1 MRAPWERS
9 HWKRAPRKP
18 LLLAAAPILWAQGL
32 WAQEI
37 DTAQF
42 ESSRIESSRKPGS
55 LVDRAETEVEHRAY
69 VELQKTADPEKR
81 RTLADAFLARFP
93 QSWLLAG
100 VYHSAAGA
108 SLELKDYARTL
119 ADGRASL
126 RLLPENPALLV
137 TLAQIEAAQGKLP
150 QAKRD
155 AQDALLWLSLF
166 APPSGVKPSE
176 WKKTREKLAE
186 YATAVIGP
194 GGQPQTEPA
203 KPHRK
208 EKAER
213 FAGSESC
220 KPCHIAIYESWSAT
234 GMARMLRPLPDANV
248 LADFSLTN
256 EFRDSAGSIK
266 IRTGGGVRPYFEFP
280 TSGGAWKRFR
290 VDYTIGSK
298 WQQAYAT
305 RLPDERLFVFPI
317 QYSAIEKR
325 WLNYWSLIDPP
336 GSERARLDQFP
347 MLTNAT
353 SYQRNCAACHTSQ
366 LRLMRLD
373 DETLQKAAF
382 REPGI
387 NCEMCHGPSASHVQA
402 MHSGEQRV
410 TGADVNGPPFRFSR
424 LDHRTATLICGQCHR
439 QSAQRNLG
447 SNGEMNFTSV
457 SPYYLRLQDQ
467 PYAEL
472 GNRAFYKDGRF
483 RETTFIG
490 EAFMRSACFRRGSAQ
505 CASCH
510 NPHPTDPQAN
520 RTSLKFTANPDEMCT
535 QCHSAIGARGK
546 THTHHD
552 AGSAG
557 SRCAACHM
565 PRIMNSLM
573 FPAASHQIDDIPRAD
588 LTVRFGQKESPS
600 ACLMCHAEK
609 DIQWVAARLQSW

>member
-1 MRAPWERS
+1 M
-9 HWKRAPRKP
+9 
-18 LLLAAAPILWAQGL
+18 
-32 WAQEI
+32 
-37 DTAQF
+37 DTGHF
-42 ESSRIESSRKPGS
+42 ESSRNQSS
-55 LVDRAETEVEHRAY
+55 LVDRAETEAEHRAY
-69 VELQKTADPEKR
+69 VDLQKTADPEKR
-81 RTLADAFLARFP
+81 RTLAAAFLARFP

-100 VYHSAAGA
+100 VYQFAAGA
-108 SLELKDYARTL
+108 SLELKDYARAL

-137 TLAQIEAAQGKLP
+137 MLAQIEAAQGKLP
-150 QAKRD
+150 QARCD

-166 APPSGVKPSE
+166 AAPSGVKPSE
-176 WKKTREKLAE
+176 WMKTREKLEE
-186 YATAVIGP
+186 YARGVMGP
-194 GGQPQTEPA
+194 GGQPQTEA
-203 KPHRK
+203 AAQPHRK
-208 EKAER
+208 EKGER

-220 KPCHIAIYESWSAT
+220 KPCHIAIYKSWSAT
-234 GMARMLRPLPDANV
+234 GMAKMLRPLPDAHV
-248 LADFSLTN
+248 LADFSLPN
-256 EFRDSAGSIK
+256 EFRDSAGSVK
-266 IRTGGGVRPYFEFP
+266 IRTGGGERPYFEFL

-336 GSERARLDQFP
+336 GSERAQLDQFP
-347 MLTNAT
+347 RLTNAT

-366 LRLMRLD
+366 LRLIRLD
-373 DETLQKAAF
+373 DETMQKAAF

-387 NCEMCHGPSASHVQA
+387 NCEMCHGASASHVEA
-402 MHSGEQRV
+402 MHSGKLGV
-410 TGADVNGPPFRFSR
+410 AGANGPPFRFSR
-424 LDHRTATLICGQCHR
+424 LDHLTATLICGQCHR

-447 SNGEMNFTSV
+447 SNGEMNFTAV
-457 SPYYLRLQDQ
+457 TPYYLRLKNQ
-467 PYAEL
+467 PYGEL

-510 NPHPTDPQAN
+510 NPHPPDPQAN
-520 RTSLKFTANPDEMCT
+520 RTSLKFTANPDQMCT
-535 QCHSAIGARGK
+535 QCHAAIGARAS
-546 THTHHD
+546 THTRH
-552 AGSAG
+552 AGDSAG

-588 LTVRFGQKESPS
+588 LTARFGHKESPN

-609 DIQWVAARLQSW
+609 DAPWVAAQLRSW

>member
-1 MRAPWERS
+1 MRAPW
-9 HWKRAPRKP
+9 KA
-18 LLLAAAPILWAQGL
+18 LLLVAAPSL

-37 DTAQF
+37 DTGHF
-42 ESSRIESSRKPGS
+42 DSSRSRGS
-55 LVDRAETEVEHRAY
+55 LVDRAETGAEHRAY

-93 QSWLLAG
+93 KSWLLAG
-100 VYHSAAGA
+100 VYQFAAGA
-108 SLELKDYARTL
+108 SLERKDYARAL
-119 ADGRASL
+119 AEGRASL

-166 APPSGVKPSE
+166 AARSGVKPSE
-176 WKKTREKLAE
+176 WRKTREKLEE
-186 YATAVIGP
+186 YARGLIGP
-194 GGQPQTEPA
+194 GGQPQTEPSA

-213 FAGSESC
+213 FAGSVSC
-220 KPCHIAIYESWSAT
+220 QPCHSAIYESWRAT
-234 GMARMLRPLPDANV
+234 GMATMLRPLPDANV

-256 EFRDSAGSIK
+256 EFRDSAGSVK
-266 IRTGGGVRPYFEFP
+266 IRSGGGERPYFEFL

-290 VDYTIGSK
+290 VDYAIGSK

-305 RLPDERLFVFPI
+305 RLPDGRLFVFPI
-317 QYSAIEKR
+317 QYSAIENR

-336 GSERARLDQFP
+336 GSERAELDQFP
-347 MLTNAT
+347 RLTNAT

-373 DETLQKAAF
+373 DETMQKAAF

-387 NCEMCHGPSASHVQA
+387 NCEMCHGPSASHVEA
-402 MHSGEQRV
+402 MHSGERRV
-410 TGADVNGPPFRFSR
+410 TGDSGPPFRFSR
-424 LDHRTATLICGQCHR
+424 LDHREATLICGQCHR

-447 SNGEMNFTSV
+447 SNGEMNFTAV
-457 SPYYLRLQDQ
+457 SPYYLRLEDQ
-467 PYAEL
+467 PYSEL

-490 EAFMRSACFRRGSAQ
+490 EAFMRSACFRRGTAQ
-505 CASCH
+505 CANCH
-510 NPHPTDPQAN
+510 NPHPADPQAN

-535 QCHSAIGARGK
+535 QCHSAIGARAH
-546 THTHHD
+546 THTHH
-552 AGSAG
+552 AGGSAG

-588 LTVRFGQKESPS
+588 LTARFGQKESPN
-600 ACLMCHAEK
+600 ACLLCHAEK
-609 DIQWVAARLQSW
+609 DAEWVAAQLRSW

>member
-1 MRAPWERS
+1 MRAPW
-9 HWKRAPRKP
+9 KA
-18 LLLAAAPILWAQGL
+18 LLLVVAPSL

-37 DTAQF
+37 DTGHF
-42 ESSRIESSRKPGS
+42 ESSRSHGS
-55 LVDRAETEVEHRAY
+55 LVDRAESEAEHRAY
-69 VELQKTADPEKR
+69 VELQKTADPAKR
-81 RTLADAFLARFP
+81 RALADAFLARFP

-100 VYHSAAGA
+100 VYQVGAGA
-108 SLELKDYARTL
+108 SLERKDYARVL

-155 AQDALLWLSLF
+155 AKDALLWLSLF
-166 APPSGVKPSE
+166 AAHSGVKPSE
-176 WKKTREKLAE
+176 WRKTREKLEE
-186 YATAVIGP
+186 YARGVIGP
-194 GGQPQTEPA
+194 GQSQTEPA
-203 KPHRK
+203 AKPRRK
-208 EKAER
+208 EKSER

-220 KPCHIAIYESWSAT
+220 KPCHSAIYKSWRAT
-234 GMARMLRPLPDANV
+234 GMATMLRPLPDAHV

-256 EFRDSAGSIK
+256 EVRDSVGSVK
-266 IRTGGGVRPYFEFP
+266 IRTGGGDRPYFEFL
-280 TSGGAWKRFR
+280 TSGGGWKRFR
-290 VDYTIGSK
+290 VDYAIGSK

-336 GSERARLDQFP
+336 GSERAQLDQFP
-347 MLTNAT
+347 RLTSAT
-353 SYQRNCAACHTSQ
+353 SYQRNCAVCHTSQ

-373 DETLQKAAF
+373 DQTMQKAAF
-382 REPGI
+382 REPGV
-387 NCEMCHGPSASHVQA
+387 NCEMCHGSSASHVEA
-402 MHSGEQRV
+402 MHSGERRV
-410 TGADVNGPPFRFSR
+410 TGANVPPFRFSR
-424 LDHRTATLICGQCHR
+424 LDHREATLICGQCHR
-439 QSAQRNLG
+439 QSALRNLG
-447 SNGEMNFTSV
+447 SNGEMNFTAV
-457 SPYYLRLQDQ
+457 SPYYLRLEGQ

-490 EAFMRSACFRRGSAQ
+490 EAFMRSACFRRGTAQ

-510 NPHPTDPQAN
+510 NPHPADPQAN

-535 QCHSAIGARGK
+535 QCHSAIGASAY
-546 THTHHD
+546 THTHH
-552 AGSAG
+552 AGGSAG

-588 LTVRFGQKESPS
+588 LTARFGQKESPS
-600 ACLMCHAEK
+600 ACLTCHAEK
-609 DIQWVAARLQSW
+609 DAQWVAAQLRSW

>member
-1 MRAPWERS
+1 MRA
-9 HWKRAPRKP
+9 HWKA
-18 LLLAAAPILWAQGL
+18 LLLVVAPSL

-37 DTAQF
+37 DTGQF
-42 ESSRIESSRKPGS
+42 ESSRIESSRNHGS
-55 LVDRAETEVEHRAY
+55 LVDRAESEAEHRAY

-100 VYHSAAGA
+100 VYQFGAGA
-108 SLELKDYARTL
+108 SLELKDYARAL

-126 RLLPENPALLV
+126 RLLPENAALLV

-166 APPSGVKPSE
+166 AVPSGVKPSE
-176 WKKTREKLAE
+176 WGKTREKLEE
-186 YATAVIGP
+186 YARGVIGP
-194 GGQPQTEPA
+194 VVGPVVVPGAQLQTEAPA

-208 EKAER
+208 EPHPKERAER

-220 KPCHIAIYESWSAT
+220 KPCHSAIYESWSAT
-234 GMARMLRPLPDANV
+234 GMAKMLRPLPDANV
-248 LADFSLTN
+248 LADFSVTH
-256 EFRDSAGSIK
+256 EFRDGAGIVK
-266 IRTGGGVRPYFEFP
+266 IRTGGGERPYFEFLA
-280 TSGGAWKRFR
+280 SGAWKRFR

-317 QYSAIEKR
+317 QYSAIQKR

-373 DETLQKAAF
+373 DETMQKAAF
-382 REPGI
+382 REPGV

-402 MHSGEQRV
+402 MHSGEPRV
-410 TGADVNGPPFRFSR
+410 TDANGPPFRFSR
-424 LDHRTATLICGQCHR
+424 LDHLEATLICGQCHR

-447 SNGEMNFTSV
+447 SNGEMNFTAV
-457 SPYYLRLQDQ
+457 SPYYLRLKDQ

-510 NPHPTDPQAN
+510 NPHPTDPKAN

-535 QCHSAIGARGK
+535 QCHSAIGARAGA
-546 THTHHD
+546 HTHH
-552 AGSAG
+552 AGGSPG

-565 PRIMNSLM
+565 PPIMNSLM

-588 LTVRFGQKESPS
+588 LTARFGQKESPS
-600 ACLMCHAEK
+600 ACLLCHGEK
-609 DIQWVAARLQSW
+609 DAQWMAAQLRSW